1 MLRIDVS
8 PIRDHAFFEQTE
20 FERLLGHDFLQLLGL
35 ALEILDLIAG
45 RRSGRVA
52 GEPPLAS
59 FEEFL
64 GPAVVEPLGNAFTAA
79 QLGDAH
85 LAAQAVQHDAD
96 LLFGRITLGVARR
109 MPLTMSSLS
118 ISRPVRLLIRL

>member
-8 PIRDHAFFEQTE
+8 PIRDHAFFEQPQ
-20 FERLLGHDFLQLLGL
+20 FQRLLGDDLFQILGL
-35 ALEILDLIAG
+35 AAEGLDLVAG
-45 RRSGRVA
+45 GGAGGVA

-59 FEEFL
+59 FQELL
-64 GPAVVEPLGNAFTAA
+64 GPAVVEALGDALAAA

-96 LLFGRITLGVARR
+96 LLFGRVALARR
-109 MPLTMSSLS
+109 PADALDDVF
-118 ISRPVRLLIRL
+118 R